1 VPGATHYCLYDRP
14 EFLAG
19 MLKDFFADPDS
30 FSISPSAQ
38 SIGLTDANGTA
49 AVEASLSEM
58 DESATAIAGFSSL

>member
-1 VPGATHYCLYDRP
+1 
-14 EFLAG
+14 